1 MTTPDIYQAL
11 RESHEIQ
18 RAWCTRLTR
27 TRATKPQGRRDAKL
41 YEIGAGTSEI
51 RRMLIGRELFAETM

>member
-1 MTTPDIYQAL
+1 MSTPDIYQAL

-27 TRATKPQGRRDAKL
+27 TRATNPQGRRDAFLTLKV
-41 YEIGAGTSEI
+41 
-51 RRMLIGRELFAETM
+51 ELAATPPPRSAFCTRPC